1 QKAGKRECG
10 SHGQHHITRA
20 PRSLGTDYFFFTLG
34 RLGRPKWPPR
44 SARDS
49 RSILPTRLQTVS
61 CRGSLDRMDAGYFSL
76 FVARPHFNVRSLPA
90 ALDAHNAAPF
100 GRLELIAHRFDI
112 GGEVGTLLAE

>member
-20 PRSLGTDYFFFTLG
+20 PRSLGTDYFCFTLG
-34 RLGRPKWPPR
+34 RLVRPKWPPR

-61 CRGSLDRMDAGYFSL
+61 CRGSLDRMATPDTLPFSL
-76 FVARPHFNVRSLPA
+76 RPPTSMFDPPPPLLMPTMRLHSG
-90 ALDAHNAAPF
+90 ALS
-100 GRLELIAHRFDI
+100 
-112 GGEVGTLLAE
+112 